1 MQNNQELTKKIIL
14 TIDGEKLTKEMTFEE
29 VRKQFYPALK
39 AHVNNTNNRL
49 IYNKVDTKDFLQELE
64 IELWR
69 AFEDYDYEL
78 GNHFSTFLGWKLKKG
93 VKRATYHRYAQKN
106 QNNGIQ
112 SMSEP
117 IGEDSLKLE
126 DMFTDNTQASDEIEY
141 EELMKIVKDSVDEG
155 EEELLKMTLDIKN
168 NPVQVY
174 ANKHGIT
181 RQAANQRLLKFKKK
195 LRNIVKEKYLN
206 V

>member
-1 MQNNQELTKKIIL
+1 
-14 TIDGEKLTKEMTFEE
+14 
-29 VRKQFYPALK
+29 
-39 AHVNNTNNRL
+39 
-49 IYNKVDTKDFLQELE
+49 
-64 IELWR
+64 
-69 AFEDYDYEL
+69 
-78 GNHFSTFLGWKLKKG
+78 
-93 VKRATYHRYAQKN
+93 
-106 QNNGIQ
+106 
-112 SMSEP
+112 MSEP